1 MNIRKKISWLMSA
14 IQGELFPHFQKSL
27 DEPLSDKQKKL
38 ISILELIE
46 IEKYVQSSSYQW
58 MGRKIKDRCAIARGF
73 VAKAVYDMPTTRSL
87 IEGLHDKA
95 NLRRICGFNK
105 QPYKTVYEV
114 VEKVGKL
121 ERVAMKK
128 STLPSESTFS
138 RAFTEFS
145 ENEFGDKVHKALV
158 GEYLSEELVGHI
170 SRDATAI
177 EGNEKAVVKGK
188 EKSIPKKQKR
198 GRPKKDEHKES
209 KEKRLAIQVEQ
220 RPAEALKELPI
231 VCDVGCKTNAKGYK
245 ETWKGYKLHIDTAD
259 CGLPITSILTSAS
272 LHDSQVAI
280 PMIKLTSSKIIYL
293 YDLMDAAYDAKEI
306 NDVSRSFNHVPII
319 DSNRRRGDAIP
330 MAPAEAL
337 RYNERS
343 AAERTNGRLKE
354 EFGGRTV
361 MVRGYKKVKMHL
373 MFGMIALFGDQLL
386 KLVL

>member
-1 MNIRKKISWLMSA
+1 MSA
-14 IQGELFPHFQKSL
+14 IQEELFPPFQKSL

-38 ISILELIE
+38 ISILEVIE

-58 MGRKIKDRCAIARGF
+58 MGRKIKDRCAIARAF

-87 IEGLHDKA
+87 IEGLHDRA
-95 NLRRICGFNK
+95 NLRRICGFGK
-105 QPYKTVYEV
+105 QAYKTVYDV
-114 VEKVGKL
+114 VEKDGQL

-138 RAFTEFS
+138 RAFSEFS
-145 ENEFGDKVHKALV
+145 ESELGDKVHEALV

-198 GRPKKDEHKES
+198 GRPKNGEHREPKE
-209 KEKRLAIQVEQ
+209 ERRLSIQVEQ
-220 RPAEALKELPI
+220 RPAEALKKLPI

-259 CGLPITSILTSAS
+259 CGLPVTSVLTSAS

-280 PMIKLTSSKIIYL
+280 PMIKLTSAKIIYL
-293 YDLMDAAYDAKEI
+293 YDLMDAAYDSKEI
-306 NDVSRSFNHVPII
+306 NDVSRLFNHVPII

-330 MAPAEAL
+330 MAPAEAV

-361 MVRGYKKVKMHL
+361 MVKGYKKVKMHL
-373 MFGMIALFGDQLL
+373 MFGVIALFGDQLL